1 MCSAKRVLDVSRSIV
16 YSSTFHSV
24 LHRCHATHECE
35 LDRKI
40 CKLRKISANNRRRK
54 RSKRARIKLQPCLGR
69 EPWEGQ
75 DSAMSL
81 CSLLNIATLQWEISL
96 NLRGSLKRRRRDD
109 TSAPR
114 IIPSYCQ
121 MGLLLSQMSTEKIA
135 SRARCWTR
143 DHAPFQTVTGPPSNF
158 HSKST

>member
-1 MCSAKRVLDVSRSIV
+1 MWYAKRVLDVSRSIV

-54 RSKRARIKLQPCLGR
+54 RSKRARNSEGSLGKG
-69 EPWEGQ
+69 E

-96 NLRGSLKRRRRDD
+96 NLRGSPKRRRRDD

-121 MGLLLSQMSTEKIA
+121 MWLLLVQMSTEKIA
-135 SRARCWTR
+135 YSARAAGRGIT
-143 DHAPFQTVTGPPSNF
+143 QPS
-158 HSKST
+158 KR